1 MCPSM
6 MSLSTLND
14 ARLFCFLAFFKM
26 GNNSFL
32 MSSIS
37 FGKSSATPILR
48 FGSMFST
55 CLKMRPLSLKKDN
68 LAIIGQGLLVED
80 SSA

>member
-6 MSLSTLND
+6 MSLSTLNV
-14 ARLFCFLAFFKM
+14 ARLFCFLAFFKT
-26 GNNSFL
+26 GNSSFL

-48 FGSMFST
+48 FGSMFLT

-68 LAIIGQGLLVED
+68 LAIIGRGLLED

>member
-6 MSLSTLND
+6 MTWSTLND
-14 ARLFCFLAFFKM
+14 ARLFCLFAFFKT

-48 FGSMFST
+48 FGSMFLT
-55 CLKMRPLSLKKDN
+55 CWKMRPLSLKKDN
-68 LAIIGQGLLVED
+68 LAIIGGGFLEAA
-80 SSA
+80 SA